1 MLQQQQK
8 INMTEIYFVSC
19 DPHILKDDISS
30 SHFIAEGTTL
40 RWAPNAQVSHRYSG
54 SAYTTLQGHQ
64 GSGREQR
71 VVCCLLCLGQGP
83 GGCRGTFPGENTAAG
98 ADDRTACGVPGDSG
112 GQARSQVRGRHPGTR
127 QTEKQGWRQQCQLQG
142 RRTGVKWRTGRVGED
157 ARQTARQGGS
167 GLWGGGHRTAA
178 GLQHKAACGPASLR
192 ALGSSLQTG

>member
-98 ADDRTACGVPGDSG
+98 ADDRTACRVPGDSG

-142 RRTGVKWRTGRVGED
+142 RRTGAEVEG
-157 ARQTARQGGS
+157 RQGGRGCQTESSS
-167 GLWGGGHRTAA
+167 GRQW
-178 GLQHKAACGPASLR
+178 
-192 ALGSSLQTG
+192 ALGWGAPHGGRAPA